1 MERRHLQLG
10 AAIIAAIVALL
21 AGGVLGYLL
30 AFFGLLWV
38 ISEFI
43 FDELLEL

>member
-10 AAIIAAIVALL
+10 VAIVAAIVALL

-30 AFFGLLWV
+30 AFFGLLLV
-38 ISEFI
+38 VSEYI
-43 FDELLEL
+43 FEEL